1 MSEIKSSSPVDY
13 SNSPPANNPQ
23 PEQVSPLSPQSPQ
36 EEQDPSQEEASAE
49 SKSSTIKSI
58 ISTVILFLAAPLLA
72 LFLIVFVIQS
82 YEVDGPSMQQTLH
95 NKDLLI
101 VNKIDRTLARI
112 TRKDYIPPRYQ
123 IIIFTLDESGGAS
136 GGESRQL
143 VKRVIGLPGERVVVK
158 DGTVTVFNKEH
169 PDGFNPDQGKE
180 YSKSF
185 NSTNG
190 NVDVTVQ
197 PGQVFVMGDNRGN
210 SLDSRYFGPIDDSTI
225 VGKLGMRIFPL
236 NQARTF

>member
-23 PEQVSPLSPQSPQ
+23 PEQVSPLSPQDPQ
-36 EEQDPSQEEASAE
+36 EEQDPSQEESSAE
-49 SKSSTIKSI
+49 SKSNTIKSI

-101 VNKIDRTLARI
+101 VSKIDRTLARI
-112 TRKDYIPPRYQ
+112 TRRDYIPPRYQ
-123 IIIFTLDESGGAS
+123 IIIFTLDESGGVS

-169 PDGFNPDQGKE
+169 PDGFNPDKDKE

-185 NSTNG
+185 STTNG

-236 NQARTF
+236 NKARTF